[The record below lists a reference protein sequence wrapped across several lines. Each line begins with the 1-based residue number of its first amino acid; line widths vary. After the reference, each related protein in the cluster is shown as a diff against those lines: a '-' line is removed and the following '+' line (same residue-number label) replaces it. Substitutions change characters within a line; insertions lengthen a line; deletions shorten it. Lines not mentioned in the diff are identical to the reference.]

1 MAEPFIRPIRE
12 EDVKQIH
19 EIEKA
24 CFAMPWSEES
34 ILHDVKENVVA
45 RWLVLDDG
53 NGGVL
58 AYAGMWFVLDEA
70 HVCNVAVRPDSR
82 GLGYGKRIFTAL
94 IDLAMVLL
102 SLFTDPFPYNLFP
115 VIALANYFLFF
126 GKDVLNVIPMSWRAN
141 ASRLFRKKPK
151 QPKAK
156 VIHFNAGYYEA
167 STATTKAPYT
177 HRCTICGRTDV
188 TNPELEFRY
197 CSKCKGYYCYCQ
209 DHINNHTHI
218 Q

>member
-1 MAEPFIRPIRE
+1 MAEPFIRPIRK

-94 IDLAMVLL
+94 IDLAMENSMACLQCAYGLL
-102 SLFTDPFPYNLFP
+102 MASAQTHWELKMARYRYDARQRYLWFLSAYPGLIQKVSNKYVASFLGMNPSTLSRQKAALRNEKREKQREKSGTDDPQLFSAVFDP
-115 VIALANYFLFF
+115 
-126 GKDVLNVIPMSWRAN
+126 
-141 ASRLFRKKPK
+141 
-151 QPKAK
+151 
-156 VIHFNAGYYEA
+156 
-167 STATTKAPYT
+167 TK
-177 HRCTICGRTDV
+177 G
-188 TNPELEFRY
+188 
-197 CSKCKGYYCYCQ
+197 
-209 DHINNHTHI
+209 
-218 Q
+218 